1 MNSWRDNV
9 RKVEPYTPGE
19 QPKEEGVIK
28 LNTNENPYPPSD
40 KIKEAMSGIKNLRKY
55 PDPAATKLVEA
66 IASYHGFDKEEVFV
80 GVGSDDVLAV
90 AFMTFFNGKK
100 PIFFPDITYSF
111 YPVWAKLFGILY
123 EKKAVNDAF
132 EIQKEDYYAE
142 NGGVV
147 FPNPNAPTGA
157 FLSLEVVEDIIQ
169 HNQDVVVI
177 VDEAYIDFGGDT
189 AKELT
194 RKYDNVLVVQTY
206 SKSRSLAGLRI
217 GYAIGNKELIKAM
230 NDVKYSYNSYTMN
243 EPSIVLGT
251 AVLEDEEYFQE
262 TRNKIIDTREWFQIE
277 MRKIGFSF
285 ADSKA
290 NFIFA
295 THESVP
301 AKEIFEAAKKAK
313 IYVRYFDQPRINNYL
328 RITIGTRE
336 EMETLLD
343 FLKEFTATK

>member
-111 YPVWAKLFGILY
+111 YPVWAELFGIRY

-328 RITIGTRE
+328 RITIGTRD

-343 FLKEFTATK
+343 FLKEFTAAK